1 MGLERVPG
9 QRHFLLLGAHG
20 QLGQEL
26 AQSLTGLGTVHAL
39 TREQADLSD
48 ALQLAR
54 QIEALLQGP
63 DGFRPVAIVNA
74 AAYTAVDRAENEPD
88 AAMQVNATSVGV
100 LAQMAH
106 DLDAVLVH
114 YSTDYVF
121 DGSGSKPWRED
132 DAPAPLSVYGQSKW
146 LGERAIAAMAPRH
159 LILRTSWVVGA
170 QGGNFLNTM
179 LRLAAERD
187 ALRVVADQHGAP
199 TSARWLAQVTHTLL
213 AALLDAPADDPRWG
227 LYHVAPSGTTTW
239 HGYARHVIAGAR
251 ARGAALRCTPEAV
264 QAIATREYPLP
275 APRPH
280 NSRLN
285 TEQLQHRFGID
296 PPPWQDGVDAVLDEL
311 LGPVRP

>member
-1 MGLERVPG
+1 MPHER
-9 QRHFLLLGAHG
+9 HILLLGANG
-20 QLGQEL
+20 QLGHTL
-26 AQSLTGLGTVHAL
+26 AQTLTALGTVHAL

-54 QIEALLQGP
+54 QIEALMQGP
-63 DGFRPVAIVNA
+63 DGFRPDAIVNA
-74 AAYTAVDRAENEPD
+74 AAYTAVDRAESEPD

-100 LAQMAH
+100 LAQMAR

-114 YSTDYVF
+114 YSSDYVF

-146 LGERAIAAMAPRH
+146 LGERAIAATAPRH

-170 QGGNFLNTM
+170 HGGNFLKTM

-187 ALRVVADQHGAP
+187 ELRVVADQHGAP
-199 TSARWLAQVTHTLL
+199 TSARWLAQVTQSLL
-213 AALLDAPADDPRWG
+213 ATLFDASADDPRWG

-239 HGYARHVIAGAR
+239 HGYARHVIAGAW
-251 ARGAALRCTPEAV
+251 ARGAALRCAPDAV
-264 QAIATREYPLP
+264 HAIATRDYPLP

-285 TEQLQHRFGID
+285 TDQLQRRFGLDI
-296 PPPWQDGVDAVLDEL
+296 PPWQDGVDAVLDEL